1 MEETSNVKDDNAL
14 SLVFVRQ
21 RAIAEQLKATF
32 QSKDGQIDFKALD
45 LLTEEYKDLEFLKEK
60 SSLSAILT
68 MQREIVGDIATLA
81 KMLEKYR
88 TDSLTQILK
97 YLTTEIDQLGKFVAT
112 ITKNEPL

>member
-14 SLVFVRQ
+14 SVVFARQ
-21 RAIAEQLKATF
+21 RAITEQLKATF
-32 QSKDGQIDFKALD
+32 QSKDGQIDFKVLD

-68 MQREIVGDIATLA
+68 MQREIAGDIATLV

-88 TDSLTQILK
+88 ISSITQILN
-97 YLTTEIDQLGKFVAT
+97 YLTKESEQLENLAAAIIKTETL
-112 ITKNEPL
+112 